1 MSTLLQTPSDLA
13 ASWRPAAALLLLPL
27 AVVVVAQLLYL
38 LSSRR
43 RTNGA
48 EDDHRRRSTGVPPPP
63 GPPRQ
68 LPVLGNLLQV
78 GSRPHRYFQNLARR
92 YGPVVQVQLGRV
104 RTLVVSS
111 PDAAREVLR
120 TNDLHCCSRPN
131 SPGTYCPRLLSYDY
145 RDVAF
150 SPYSDYWREMRKLFI
165 VELLSMRRVQSFA
178 YARAAEV
185 DRLVSSLAAAG
196 SPPGGGAA
204 VDLSE
209 MLYALFDGI
218 IGTVAFGKM
227 YGSSQFERS
236 SFQHVMDETLRVLGS
251 FTFEDFFPASGLAR
265 LADVLTGAA
274 GRRRSVFRKID
285 RFFDLVIDKHLEPE
299 RLQAGVQEDMVDAL
313 VKMWREQGDDNEGA
327 HGFTRHH
334 IKGIL
339 MDTFAGGIDTCA
351 VTMIWIMSELMRNP
365 RVMRKAQ
372 AEVRSLV
379 GNKPRVDEEDV
390 KNLSYLKM
398 VVKENF
404 RLHPPGTL
412 LIPRETI
419 RGCEIGGYD
428 VLPGTRVFV
437 NVWAMGRDPSI
448 WENPEEFMPERFEGS
463 DVDFRGSNFELVPF
477 GSGRRSCPAVAMAV
491 ANLEFVLANLI
502 HCFDWVLPQG
512 MKEEDIDMEE
522 IGQLVFRKMTPL
534 CLVPIKHVV

>member
-1 MSTLLQTPSDLA
+1 MIN
-13 ASWRPAAALLLLPL
+13 ASSA
-27 AVVVVAQLLYL
+27 
-38 LSSRR
+38 
-43 RTNGA
+43 G
-48 EDDHRRRSTGVPPPP
+48 
-63 GPPRQ
+63 
-68 LPVLGNLLQV
+68 
-78 GSRPHRYFQNLARR
+78 
-92 YGPVVQVQLGRV
+92 
-104 RTLVVSS
+104 
-111 PDAAREVLR
+111 
-120 TNDLHCCSRPN
+120 
-131 SPGTYCPRLLSYDY
+131 PRLLSYNY
-145 RDVAF
+145 LDVAF
-150 SPYSDYWREMRKLFI
+150 SPYSDYWREMRRVFV

-196 SPPGGGAA
+196 SPPGGSAA

-209 MLYALFDGI
+209 MLYTLFDGI
-218 IGTVAFGKM
+218 VGTVAFGKM
-227 YGSSQFERS
+227 YGSAQFERS

-285 RFFDLVIDKHLEPE
+285 QFFDLIIDKHLEPE
-299 RLQAGVQEDMVDAL
+299 RLQAGVQEDVVDAL
-313 VKMWREQGDDNEGA
+313 VKMWREQGDDIEGA

-379 GNKPRVDEEDV
+379 GNKPRVGEEDV
-390 KNLSYLKM
+390 KKLSYLKM

-404 RLHPPGTL
+404 R
-412 LIPRETI
+412 
-419 RGCEIGGYD
+419 IGGYN

-448 WENPEEFMPERFEGS
+448 WDDPEEFRPERFEGS
-463 DVDFRGSNFELVPF
+463 DVDFRGSNFELIPF
-477 GSGRRSCPAVAMAV
+477 GSGRRSCPAVAMGV
-491 ANLEFVLANLI
+491 TNVEFVLANLI
-502 HCFDWVLPQG
+502 HCIDWELPQG
-512 MKEEDIDMEE
+512 IKKEDIDMEE
-522 IGQLVFRKMTPL
+522 IGQLVFMKKPS
-534 CLVPIKHVV
+534 H